1 MYYICIIY
9 VSYIYIYIDI
19 HIYILNTSCMC
30 NYIYIHMYIYIYLY
44 FAVDCARSVLWLY
57 MLCYSAI
64 LKCSKIESPESKARP
79 QGSGRH
85 AAPPGR
91 KSKAPSPQILSA
103 LEIGNG
109 GMNVVTTMKTLSS
122 SLYSPLEY
130 PYTNHSTRPY
140 NNPPQEERSCQASN
154 HSPRWRRAW
163 SKSASRRSAT
173 STWRER
179 QWTSGTKERPEM
191 KEEL

>member
-1 MYYICIIY
+1 
-9 VSYIYIYIDI
+9 
-19 HIYILNTSCMC
+19 
-30 NYIYIHMYIYIYLY
+30 
-44 FAVDCARSVLWLY
+44 

-140 NNPPQEERSCQASN
+140 NNPSQEERSCQASN
-154 HSPRWRRAW
+154 HSPRWREEPGASQLPGGLQLRRGGRGSEPAAQ
-163 SKSASRRSAT
+163 KSALR
-173 STWRER
+173 
-179 QWTSGTKERPEM
+179 
-191 KEEL
+191 